1 MTETYNKWVP
11 AEEIENEMWV
21 EALYDD
27 YEGLRILLK
36 GSSSRILRISFDQ
49 YYVYRNADESYRDIL
64 WTEAAFEQRDS
75 SLCITTSSKLIE
87 WLYEESGGVYSMDEM
102 VHYLIK
108 TGADVVEV

>member
-11 AEEIENEMWV
+11 AEEIENEIWV

-49 YYVYRNADESYRDIL
+49 YCVYRNADESY
-64 WTEAAFEQRDS
+64 
-75 SLCITTSSKLIE
+75 
-87 WLYEESGGVYSMDEM
+87 
-102 VHYLIK
+102 
-108 TGADVVEV
+108 